1 MIMLQ
6 LYMQKGSLDFTEHT
20 ITSTRLAD
28 VSLSVADS
36 TYVAVRLSAPSNSR
50 ISSIDE
56 DEVIVASDDD
66 VLAVHLSFIRFG
78 ILSSVGTPD
87 LYRKFQWTRR

>member
-1 MIMLQ
+1 MLQ
-6 LYMQKGSLDFTEHT
+6 LYRQKGSLDFTEHT
-20 ITSTRLAD
+20 ITSTRLAG

-36 TYVAVRLSAPSNSR
+36 TYVAVRLPAPSNSR

-66 VLAVHLSFIRFG
+66 VLAVHLLFIG
-78 ILSSVGTPD
+78 IEILSSVGTSD
-87 LYRKFQWTRR
+87 LYWSFQ